1 MIDYSN
7 SVLKAQRRKIKNKRY
22 GTSVPILFIA
32 IFSTSL
38 IEKEVINMSSI
49 VIIAVIAIVAVV
61 FLEDKKH

>member
-1 MIDYSN
+1 MGLRS
-7 SVLKAQRRKIKNKRY
+7 LFF
-22 GTSVPILFIA
+22 FIA
-32 IFSTSL
+32 FFSTSL

>member
-1 MIDYSN
+1 M
-7 SVLKAQRRKIKNKRY
+7 
-22 GTSVPILFIA
+22 VPILFIA